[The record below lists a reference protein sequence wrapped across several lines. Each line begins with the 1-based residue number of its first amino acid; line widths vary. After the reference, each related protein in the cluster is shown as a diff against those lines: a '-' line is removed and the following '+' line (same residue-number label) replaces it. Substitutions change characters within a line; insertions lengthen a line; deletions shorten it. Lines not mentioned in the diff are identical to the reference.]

1 MFGGALA
8 VGLPGVG
15 GGIADA
21 QNDDLRVHH
30 NRIVG
35 NGGSF
40 TAGAVGVFA
49 GAENYQIDHNDVCGN
64 YSLEYGG
71 GISHWGQSA
80 GGRIQDNLVYYND
93 SIDSGGGI
101 TVAGDNTYTGGSLLG
116 NGTGDDIVVERNTI
130 EFNNSDDDG
139 GGIFLLRPLEDTV
152 LLQNNFINNN
162 LAQDFGGGIALDD
175 AADAFIINNTV
186 AYNVSTS
193 TAEDADRSSCFP
205 GGAPPPGQPALQLPA
220 RRRHRQR
227 APQRGAVHAGD
238 GSTFSD
244 PVMFNNIIY
253 QNEAYFWGA
262 TTEAGAP
269 VDGVVLAG
277 VIDLE
282 VVDGGVPG
290 NCLDPRESILTVDYG
305 PDDADCTTT
314 HASNDVGVDPIFV
327 PGGFEDD
334 EDHPVRGHP
343 APPRPGVHRRADQ
356 ARRAA
361 GRASAA
367 SPSCSTTTSSPTRRP
382 STPAST
388 VDPTGSGAAAPLDDA
403 DGDVRP
409 QPPGPTN
416 FDQGADEV
424 PSAPAVRL
432 DLSLE
437 NLVQSLPVGG
447 ATVAVADEDVLT
459 WDGTAFTMLFDGSD
473 ELGAIMGLL
482 TDLDAFAAVGPN
494 QFLVSF
500 DIPVPGPLLGLPL
513 SNGLLIDDADVLLF
527 TATSLGPSTAGT
539 WALYVDGSDVGLG
552 VANAAEDIDGV
563 AVHPSGK
570 LLISTLGASSVPG
583 VTSFGGAGHRRLHA
597 DDHRPGHR
605 RDVGDVLRRERRR
618 ADHRRG
624 ERRRHRG
631 GPRHPRHP
639 LLHHR
644 QLRRDRRPRTR

>member
-1 MFGGALA
+1 MQAAWDATLASSGPVFGPAVVPPGAGISVVANSATEFDGTNPPQVDGFGITAARGFGGGGIYAHAGITGLTVSNDILESNTGVFGGALA

-40 TAGAVGVFA
+40 TAGAVGIFA

-80 GGRIQDNLVYYND
+80 GGRIQDNHVYYND

-175 AADAFIINNTV
+175 AADVFLINNTV

-205 GGAPPPGQPALQLPA
+205 GGAPPPGNPLYSCP
-220 RRRHRQR
+220 
-227 APQRGAVHAGD
+227 HAAGIASELHSEGLFTPSD

-262 TTEAGAP
+262 TTEAGTP

-334 EDHPVRGHP
+334 QDHPVRGHP

-382 STPAST
+382 STPASRST
-388 VDPTGSGAAAPLDDA
+388 RPAAA
-403 DGDVRP
+403 RP
-409 QPPGPTN
+409 HRSTTPTATCDPNRPGRPTSTRGPT
-416 FDQGADEV
+416 
-424 PSAPAVRL
+424 RC
-432 DLSLE
+432 
-437 NLVQSLPVGG
+437 
-447 ATVAVADEDVLT
+447 
-459 WDGTAFTMLFDGSD
+459 
-473 ELGAIMGLL
+473 
-482 TDLDAFAAVGPN
+482 
-494 QFLVSF
+494 
-500 DIPVPGPLLGLPL
+500 
-513 SNGLLIDDADVLLF
+513 
-527 TATSLGPSTAGT
+527 
-539 WALYVDGSDVGLG
+539 
-552 VANAAEDIDGV
+552 
-563 AVHPSGK
+563 
-570 LLISTLGASSVPG
+570 
-583 VTSFGGAGHRRLHA
+583 R
-597 DDHRPGHR
+597 
-605 RDVGDVLRRERRR
+605 
-618 ADHRRG
+618 
-624 ERRRHRG
+624 
-631 GPRHPRHP
+631 
-639 LLHHR
+639 
-644 QLRRDRRPRTR
+644 RRPRCGWTSRSRTWSSRCPWAAPPSPSPTRTC